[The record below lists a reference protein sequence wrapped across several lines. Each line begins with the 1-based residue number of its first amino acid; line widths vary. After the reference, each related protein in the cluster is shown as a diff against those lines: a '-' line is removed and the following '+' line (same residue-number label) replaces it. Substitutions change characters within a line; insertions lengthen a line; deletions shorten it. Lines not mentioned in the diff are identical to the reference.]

1 MILLHALLLY
11 FDTKMINL
19 IELYKTIK
27 QNGDHLIFCQYYA
40 NALFSLV
47 LLAVIIMLFVV

>member
-11 FDTKMINL
+11 FDTNMINL

-40 NALFSLV
+40 NALLSLV
-47 LLAVIIMLFVV
+47 RLAVIIMLFVV